1 MPKRTPKTEGAT
13 VTDIK
18 PTRAKQG
25 ELKGIEAPNHPEL
38 DTLMEEHDSQATAI
52 GTGRQRLG
60 ELKVQ
65 LEQKA
70 DELRLKN
77 YRHPTIPELVLTI
90 AKGSTKV
97 KVVRGKAKPAQHDE
111 ASGE

>member
-1 MPKRTPKTEGAT
+1 MPKRTSKEV
-13 VTDIK
+13 VTDINPISK
-18 PTRAKQG
+18 PKRAKQT
-25 ELKGIEAPNHPEL
+25 ELAGIEAPSYPEL
-38 DTLMEEHDSQATAI
+38 DVLMEEHDSQSTAI

-70 DELRLKN
+70 AELKVDN

-90 AKGSTKV
+90 AKGTTKV
-97 KVVRGKAKPAQHDE
+97 KVVRAKAPAAAESEDDE
-111 ASGE
+111 